1 MPRFFHRGRGRSRGR
16 GRGRPAA
23 PCFAEGS
30 TRAATPFGKLRAF
43 GATWLP
49 YRSTQFLFALL
60 LLLLCACDS
69 SPPRDPA
76 IDGNLFVL
84 TTDFESGAFSIVDM
98 ESRDAARNVGL
109 THSDATARV
118 RGRRVYVV
126 NRLGQ
131 DNVTALEVDG
141 GFRVAWQR
149 STEPGSNPQ
158 DIVFA
163 SDEKAYV
170 TRLELPTVLVID
182 PRDGSPLGEVD
193 CSAVADADGVPEMS
207 GGAVDDTHVLLAAGR
222 LDRDNSYL
230 PTANGALVVVEAA
243 TDAVESVVEL
253 TGQNP
258 YGDMITPSPGTV
270 LVAEVGRFGVLDGG
284 IERVQLDPDIATG
297 FLVTEETL
305 GGDVSA
311 FTIAVDGSFWI
322 IVSDPSNVTSLVRFD
337 PADDSLRTVVAGTGF
352 TLSCVARVDDG
363 TLALCDRTRTV
374 PGVRLFSLPDG
385 VELTEHPIDVGL
397 PPWQVRVLE

>member
-1 MPRFFHRGRGRSRGR
+1 
-16 GRGRPAA
+16 
-23 PCFAEGS
+23 
-30 TRAATPFGKLRAF
+30 
-43 GATWLP
+43 
-49 YRSTQFLFALL
+49 
-60 LLLLCACDS
+60 LLLCCGCDT

-76 IDGNLFVL
+76 IAGNLFVL
-84 TTDFESGAFSIVDM
+84 TTDFESGAFSIVDT
-98 ESRDAARNVGL
+98 ESREVAMNVGL
-109 THSDATARV
+109 THSDALARV
-118 RGRRVYVV
+118 RGSRVYVV

-131 DNVTALEVDG
+131 DNVTALDVAD

-193 CSAVADADGVPEMS
+193 CSALADADGVPEMA
-207 GGAVDDTHVLLAAGR
+207 GGIAAGDRIVLAAGR

-230 PTANGALVVVEAA
+230 PATNGALAVIDSSRGV
-243 TDAVESVVEL
+243 VESVIEL
-253 TGQNP
+253 TGRNP
-258 YGDMITPSPGTV
+258 YGDLAVLPGGRL
-270 LVAEVGRFGVLDGG
+270 LVAEVGRFGTIDGG
-284 IERVQLDPDIATG
+284 IEEVDVSTG
-297 FLVTEETL
+297 TARGFTVTEETL

-311 FTIAVDGSFWI
+311 FAVGDDGVLWI

-337 PADDSLRTVVAGTGF
+337 PADDSRRTLVTGSGF
-352 TLSCVARVDDG
+352 TLSCVTVVG
-363 TLALCDRTRTV
+363 PGLLALCDRTRTG

-385 VELTEHPIDVGL
+385 AELTDHPVDVGL
-397 PPWQVRVLE
+397 PPWQVRVLEGRP